1 MFKFFEIKI
10 KGFNIQMQEVE
21 YTAEELRTNLDFY
34 SIKFRNHINP
44 T

>member
-21 YTAEELRTNLDFY
+21 YTAGELRNLDFY

-44 T
+44 A